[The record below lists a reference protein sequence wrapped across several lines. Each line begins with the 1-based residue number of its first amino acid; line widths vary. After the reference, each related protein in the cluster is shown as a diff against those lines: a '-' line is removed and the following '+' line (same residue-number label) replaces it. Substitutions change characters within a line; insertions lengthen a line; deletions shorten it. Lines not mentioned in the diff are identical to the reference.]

1 MFSTLKQ
8 IFIFKDLRKKI
19 LYTIALLVFTRIL
32 AHIPLPGV
40 DLEGIKKFFDQSQLF
55 GFLNMFTGG
64 TMENFSIILMG
75 VGPYITSSIVFQL
88 LAMIVPS
95 LEALS
100 KEGDWGRQR
109 INHYTRITTV
119 PLALIQSYA
128 MITLLRSQ
136 GLIGE
141 WDIMT
146 LITILISVTA
156 GTILLMWLGELI
168 SENGI
173 GNGVSLIISLGIISG
188 VPSKVA
194 STLGL
199 IFAGSV
205 IDYGKLF
212 WLLIFLVISVLAVA
226 LIVWITEGERRIPV
240 TYARRGQGGYRGV
253 DTHLPLR
260 VNAAGVIP
268 IIFAI
273 SMMVFPGTIA
283 KFFEGARSK
292 WLADAALWVSR
303 LFENNVFYSIVYFIL
318 VFLFTFFYTSVIFH
332 PNEVAEN
339 LQKNGGFVPGLRP
352 GRETAEY
359 LSRTISRITFVS
371 ALFLGVIAVLPFI
384 IQSITKLQTLVLG
397 GTSILI
403 MVSVVIETVRQIQA
417 QLVTHRYEEY

>member
-40 DLEGIKKFFDQSQLF
+40 NLEEMKKFFDQSQLF

-88 LAMIVPS
+88 LAMIIPS

-100 KEGDWGRQR
+100 KEGDWGRQK

-136 GLIGE
+136 GLVGE

-146 LITILISVTA
+146 LITVLISVTA

-188 VPSKVA
+188 APSKVA

-273 SMMVFPGTIA
+273 SMMVFPGTVA

-292 WLADAALWVSR
+292 WLADAALWISR
-303 LFENNVFYSIVYFIL
+303 LFENNIFYSIVYFIL
-318 VFLFTFFYTSVIFH
+318 VFLFTYFYTSVVFH